1 MIDAATRG
9 NALVRWWLR
18 RSLQARLTAAMSIVV
33 AVGLL
38 IGSVL
43 VVSRLQASLRTGV
56 DEVVRQRVLDV
67 ATLDAK
73 GALPKVISSAGQG
86 EVIVQVVNQR
96 GLPVAATPDID
107 GQPRIF
113 TFPGTT
119 KPVVR
124 NVTGDQFDEA
134 ARFRVAV
141 LASGRDTIYAAAP
154 LEAVDQSV
162 RRLVTILAIGGPI
175 AMLALTGLGWLV
187 VGRTLRPVEAL
198 RAQAASIPGT
208 GIQQRL
214 DLPAAHDEIH
224 RLAVT
229 LNDLLGRVE
238 DASHQQ
244 RAFVADAAHELRS
257 PVASLL
263 TQLEVA
269 SAHPHRVQPGSLVA
283 DLLDDTRR
291 LDRLV
296 GNLLQLAK
304 LDARPSHQQ
313 VPVDLDE
320 VVLSEVR
327 NAQRRSGVSID
338 ATAVSAARVSGDRD
352 VLAGAVR
359 NLLDNAIRHAASAVR
374 VSLEET
380 DHWAILVVADDGSG
394 VPVADRERIF
404 TRFTRLDEA
413 RARDSGG
420 AGLGL
425 AIVADVVSV
434 HRGSVTVED
443 ASPGAVFTIRIP
455 ISER

>member
-1 MIDAATRG
+1 MTSSAGRR
-9 NALVRWWLR
+9 NASVRWWLR
-18 RSLQARLTAAMSIVV
+18 RSLQARLTVAMSVVV
-33 AVGLL
+33 AVGLVV
-38 IGSVL
+38 GSAL
-43 VVSRLQASLRTGV
+43 VVSRLKSSLGAGV
-56 DEVVRQRVLDV
+56 DDVVRQRVLDV
-67 ATLDAK
+67 AALVSK
-73 GALPKVISSAGQG
+73 GSMPKVISSAGQG
-86 EVIVQVVNQR
+86 EVVVQVVDANGQ
-96 GLPVAATPDID
+96 PIAATADIH
-107 GQPRIF
+107 GQPRVF
-113 TFPGTT
+113 TFAGAI
-119 KPVVR
+119 KPVIR
-124 NVTGDQFDEA
+124 TVTGDQFDEA
-134 ARFRVAV
+134 ARFRVAAV
-141 LASGRDTIYAAAP
+141 TAGSDTVYAAAP
-154 LEAVDQSV
+154 LESVDQSV
-162 RRLVTILAIGGPI
+162 RRLVTILAIGGPM
-175 AMLALTGLGWLV
+175 AMLALTGLGWLM

-238 DASHQQ
+238 EASHQQ

-269 SAHPHRVQPGSLVA
+269 SAHPHRVEAENLVA

-313 VPVDLDE
+313 VQVDLDE
-320 VVLSEVR
+320 VVLVEVR
-327 NAQRRSGVSID
+327 NVSRRSGVSIN
-338 ATAVSAARVSGDRD
+338 ASSVSAAQVRGDRD
-352 VLAGAVR
+352 ALAGAVR
-359 NLLDNAIRHAASAVR
+359 NLLDNAIRHASSTVR
-374 VSLEET
+374 VSLEKI
-380 DHWAILVVADDGSG
+380 DDVAVLVVADDGAG
-394 VPVADRERIF
+394 VPIGDRERVF

-434 HRGSVTVED
+434 HGGVVTLGD
-443 ASPGAVFTIRIP
+443 GFPGAVFTIHIP
-455 ISER
+455 IFGR